1 MIIGTALYLAVLV
14 RYLGRHRWWVTVAIA
29 LAAAGFNWL
38 VFVHWLRVPMPEGT
52 RCGLSRPTWGW
63 ASASRLTPFNL
74 MMAVAGVLVG
84 ILIGALPGVG
94 PPSGVAMLLPLTFG
108 MDPTSGIIMLA
119 ALYAGTM
126 YGGTI
131 TAVLIN
137 TPGESA
143 SVVTCLDGYQMAL
156 QGRAGPALGIAA
168 IGSFIAGT
176 IGVVLLMLM
185 SPALARWSLSFGPPE
200 TFALMLLGL
209 TTVTLLAGDDPL
221 KGYIS
226 MVFGLMLAMVGYD
239 IISGDA
245 RYGFGIVEMMDGIDF
260 LPAAIGL
267 FGLGEVLAGAEQ
279 KGPPILKTSLGCATC
294 CPARRLG
301 AQQVG
306 DRARHRD
313 GLPGR
318 RAAGRRADGRL
329 VPRLHVEK
337 KVSKHPEQFG
347 KGAIEGVAAPSRRT
361 TPPPPPAMV
370 PMLTLGI
377 PGSATTA
384 IMLGGLMMWG
394 LRPGPMLFEKNPQ
407 FVWGLIASQ
416 YIANVMLLI
425 LSTLFIP
432 LFVRAVRI
440 PYSILMPLIVVFCV
454 TGAYSLKNNLWDV
467 GQMLVIGVLG
477 YFMKKLGYS
486 PAALVLALVLG
497 PLAERALRQSLII
510 SDAGIGILFMRFA
523 LAHARRDRWRS
534 RSWPRRPSCPRARPT
549 ATWISLCA
557 APASCAR
564 TGPTGATTWAPP
576 RSSSA
581 SRRSAGWTSSV
592 SPTRPS
598 RSSGRDRAHRRAGG
612 LGRQR
617 VHRGAAQGRRASVT
631 VSLRG
636 PTCR

>member
-1 MIIGTALYLAVLV
+1 MDFLSNLQ
-14 RYLGRHRWWVTVAIA
+14 LGFSVA
-29 LAAAGFNWL
+29 F
-38 VFVHWLRVPMPEGT
+38 
-52 RCGLSRPTWGW
+52 
-63 ASASRLTPFNL
+63 TPFNL
-74 MMAVAGVLVG
+74 MMAVAGVTVG

-156 QGRAGPALGIAA
+156 QGRAGAALGIAA

-176 IGVVLLMLM
+176 VGVVLLMLV
-185 SPALARWSLSFGPPE
+185 SPALAKWALSFGPPE

-209 TTVTLLAGDDPL
+209 TTCTMLAGDDPL
-221 KGYIS
+221 KGYMS
-226 MVFGLMLAMVGYD
+226 MVLGLMLAMVGFD

-260 LPAAIGL
+260 LPVAIGL

-279 KGPPILKTSLGCATC
+279 RGANALKTSLK
-294 CPARRLG
+294 L
-301 AQQVG
+301 
-306 DRARHRD
+306 RD
-313 GLPGR
+313 VLPGMADWMR
-318 RAAGRRADGRL
+318 SRWAIVRGTAMGFAVGVLPGAGPTVAAFL
-329 VPRLHVEK
+329 TYTVEK
-337 KVSKHPEQFG
+337 RLASEPEKFG
-347 KGAIEGVAAPSRRT
+347 KGEIKGVAGPESANNAAAT
-361 TPPPPPAMV
+361 AAMV

-416 YIANVMLLI
+416 YIANVLLLI

-440 PYSILMPLIVVFCV
+440 PYSILMPLIVVFCI
-454 TGAYSLKNNLWDV
+454 TGAYSLKNNVWDV
-467 GQMLVIGVLG
+467 GQMLVFGVIG

-510 SDAGIGILFMRFA
+510 SDAGIGIFF
-523 LAHARRDRWRS
+523 
-534 RSWPRRPSCPRARPT
+534 
-549 ATWISLCA
+549 
-557 APASCAR
+557 
-564 TGPTGATTWAPP
+564 
-576 RSSSA
+576 
-581 SRRSAGWTSSV
+581 
-592 SPTRPS
+592 TRPISGVLMTLALLAIAVPVVRAVFS
-598 RSSGRDRAHRRAGG
+598 R
-612 LGRQR
+612 
-617 VHRGAAQGRRASVT
+617 T
-631 VSLRG
+631 
-636 PTCR
+636 

>member
-1 MIIGTALYLAVLV
+1 MDFLANLSM
-14 RYLGRHRWWVTVAIA
+14 GFGVA
-29 LAAAGFNWL
+29 
-38 VFVHWLRVPMPEGT
+38 
-52 RCGLSRPTWGW
+52 
-63 ASASRLTPFNL
+63 LTPFNIA
-74 MMAVAGVLVG
+74 MAVAGVTAG

-156 QGRAGPALGIAA
+156 QGRAGKALGIAA

-176 IGVVLLMLM
+176 IGVVLLMLV
-185 SPALARWSLSFGPPE
+185 SPALARWALSFGPPE

-209 TTVTLLAGDDPL
+209 TTVTLLTGEDPL

-226 MVFGLMLAMVGYD
+226 MVFGLMLAMVGFD

-245 RYGFGIVEMMDGIDF
+245 RFGFGIPEMMDGVDF
-260 LPAAIGL
+260 LPVAIGL
-267 FGLGEVLAGAEQ
+267 FGLGEVLYGAEQ
-279 KGPPILKTSLGCATC
+279 RGAAQVAK
-294 CPARRLG
+294 ARVRLRE
-301 AQQVG
+301 V
-306 DRARHRD
+306 
-313 GLPGR
+313 LPGLADWAR
-318 RAAGRRADGRL
+318 SKWSIARGTALGFAVGILPGAGPTVATFL
-329 VPRLHVEK
+329 AYTLEK
-337 KVSKHPEQFG
+337 RVSKRPQEFG
-347 KGAIEGVAAPSRRT
+347 KGAIEGVAAPESANNAAAT
-361 TPPPPPAMV
+361 GAMV

-416 YIANVMLLI
+416 YIANILLLA

-440 PYSILMPLIVVFCV
+440 PYSILLPLIVVFCV
-454 TGAYSLKNNLWDV
+454 TGAYSLKNNVWDV
-467 GQMLVIGVLG
+467 GQMLVFGVLG
-477 YFMKKLGYS
+477 YVMKKLGYS

-510 SDAGIGILFMRFA
+510 SDAGLGILFMRPISGVLTVLA
-523 LAHARRDRWRS
+523 LAAVAV
-534 RSWPRRPSCPRARPT
+534 PVVRAF
-549 ATWISLCA
+549 
-557 APASCAR
+557 
-564 TGPTGATTWAPP
+564 
-576 RSSSA
+576 
-581 SRRSAGWTSSV
+581 
-592 SPTRPS
+592 
-598 RSSGRDRAHRRAGG
+598 
-612 LGRQR
+612 
-617 VHRGAAQGRRASVT
+617 
-631 VSLRG
+631 LRK
-636 PTCR
+636 